1 MIRLA
6 GTASRN
12 GFVWAT
18 TLNVKLVAQIDAGGV
33 LNGTWTHKICNQGS
47 PCETVSWPAGPNTM
61 DDGRWTLALGV
72 EHLGG
77 GEFGG
82 VAQILF
88 GDGTTCD
95 FTISGVYDP
104 RKDGANVALS
114 PVTPRCAGGSLR
126 LRPQATPPG
135 FVSGGLLQYK
145 LFGVSGITWVAA
157 GSTALFHPRSSEP
170 GPSDRSARCSTPRQ
184 RIRHTARRTPLSP
197 ALEPSAFRS
206 RGRLLIYWL
215 YGHYKWL

>member
-1 MIRLA
+1 VIRLA

-135 FVSGGLLQYK
+135 FVSGGC
-145 LFGVSGITWVAA
+145 SSTSCSASA
-157 GSTALFHPRSSEP
+157 GSRGSPPEAQRSSIH
-170 GPSDRSARCSTPRQ
+170 GLRSP
-184 RIRHTARRTPLSP
+184 ARRTGAPGARLHVSEFATQLAAHPLVLPSSQ
-197 ALEPSAFRS
+197 ALSGAVVDC
-206 RGRLLIYWL
+206 
-215 YGHYKWL
+215 